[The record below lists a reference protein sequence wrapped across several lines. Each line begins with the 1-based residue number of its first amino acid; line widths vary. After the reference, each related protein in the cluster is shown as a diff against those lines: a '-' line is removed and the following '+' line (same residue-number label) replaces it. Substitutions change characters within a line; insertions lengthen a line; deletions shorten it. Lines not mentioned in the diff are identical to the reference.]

1 MSECAC
7 LYLSLLLSLDL
18 HNLSLL
24 FSCRSVALSWFGAP
38 PLLNGDVL
46 LMSFDKF
53 LAHNCLQAIA
63 AHRSRLLFLPASS
76 PTPQSTNQLPK
87 TVLLLLL
94 CLCESVLWR
103 ACVLQFISLERPP
116 PLPPF
121 VLFKQAS
128 SFSLLSLSLS
138 LSLSLFFCVCAHWLR
153 TEVFFLCCLNAQVQ
167 AE

>member
-116 PLPPF
+116 RSHLSF
-121 VLFKQAS
+121 FSSKQAVS
-128 SFSLLSLSLS
+128 PFSLSLSLS
-138 LSLSLFFCVCAHWLR
+138 LSLSFSVCVHIG
-153 TEVFFLCCLNAQVQ
+153 
-167 AE
+167 